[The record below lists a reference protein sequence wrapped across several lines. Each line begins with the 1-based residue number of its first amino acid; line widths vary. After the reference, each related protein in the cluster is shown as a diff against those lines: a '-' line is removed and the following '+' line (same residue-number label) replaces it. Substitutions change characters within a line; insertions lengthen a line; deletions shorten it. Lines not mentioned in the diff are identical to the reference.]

1 MSGITQQARAAAR
14 VAGDDIAELR
24 ERFRRDGYVVV
35 RGAVPP
41 GLCASAAAA
50 FIADVKPDRRF
61 CFLRH
66 ESGTYERHVF
76 TEHGFMKYPIMNVQ
90 DLPDQFEKFRSLG
103 LRVVTHPRL
112 REIVAALLGEE
123 GRCIHTM
130 FFEGNQNTWPHRDS
144 HYIDSADIGTMVG
157 LWVAAEDIHPG
168 AGRFYVY
175 AGSHRVPTPPER
187 GIDALDP
194 NKQPYRDAMARW
206 LAESGLTQE
215 APELRCGDAVL
226 WNALT
231 IHGALPTTAPEHP
244 RKSFTAHYVP
254 ESHAYI
260 AERRTPGSTRE
271 MLFNGTRIVLR
282 EDQGGWRPQ
291 AKGAVRAALIRHP
304 ALWRLV
310 TALKPLLRRR

>member
-1 MSGITQQARAAAR
+1 MSDITQRARATAR
-14 VAGDDIAELR
+14 SGDDLAELR
-24 ERFRRDGYVVV
+24 KAFERDGYVVV
-35 RGAVPP
+35 RAAVPA
-41 GLCASAAAA
+41 GLCTSATAA
-50 FIADVKPDRRF
+50 FAADVKPARRF

-76 TEHGFMKYPIMNVQ
+76 TEHGFMKYPIMNLQ
-90 DLPDQFEKFRSLG
+90 DLPDQFGKFRGLG
-103 LRVVTHPRL
+103 LRVVTHARL
-112 REIVAALLGEE
+112 RGIVAALLGEE

-144 HYIDSADIGTMVG
+144 HYIDSETIGAMVG
-157 LWVAAEDIHPG
+157 LWVAAEDIHAG

-175 AGSHRVPTPPER
+175 PGSHRVPTPPDL
-187 GIDALDP
+187 GIDTLDP
-194 NKQPYRDAMARW
+194 NKPPYRDAMAKW
-206 LAESGLTQE
+206 LTESGLTLE

-254 ESHAYI
+254 ETHAYI
-260 AERRTPGSTRE
+260 AERRAPGSTRE
-271 MLFNGTRIVLR
+271 MVYNGTRIVLR

-291 AKGAVRAALIRHP
+291 AKGALRAALMANP
-304 ALWRLV
+304 ALWRMV
-310 TALKPLLRRR
+310 SALKPLLRRR